1 MFASLLGLG
10 SRAEGLDAAAPRV
23 WGLATA
29 SIVRGAAVVL
39 IQAAVFVPVAL
50 VRALDPDEGWYA
62 YGAERV
68 FHGQLPYRDFF
79 FPQTPSLLYLYGAWF
94 EVFGAS
100 WFSGRA
106 LSVLLTIGTGALVYR
121 YCVVRF
127 GPPVA
132 LAAVTAYSFSVF
144 VIDWYLLVKT
154 YALSAFLL
162 FAALLLVDRPDRP
175 AGRRAW
181 FTAGL
186 LLGLTVEGRLL
197 LVLPAVGFLVPLLRA
212 RESRAWKLRSL
223 GWGSAGA
230 AVAALPV
237 VFFLARAP
245 RPFLWDTLRYHAYR
259 SPNGFIGN
267 FHQKLQVADSLLS
280 MPTGEGALNPQF
292 LVLVI
297 AAAASAA
304 VLVALRRP
312 LPTALV
318 VAALIGVAS
327 FLPTPSYTQ
336 YFSVT
341 VPFLI
346 VSAAEG
352 LTAVADRAGRSD
364 PQVWRGLHFAA
375 AISVLVYVGLANVSL
390 NGYAHWVRPSEIHRA
405 ERVTA
410 WIDARTHP
418 GEEVLT
424 SWPGYLLGSHA
435 VAVPGFENQ
444 YGPVTERAIG
454 PGGATRYKLGSIE
467 DVRRAIRTH
476 RTRIVVWKNWVPK
489 QRNPSWRRL
498 LRHSAYRRDRR
509 VHGVSAYVL
518 GPRTS
523 SRSTSSR

>member
-1 MFASLLGLG
+1 VASLG
-10 SRAEGLDAAAPRV
+10 SRSEGLGAVAPGV
-23 WGLATA
+23 SGVAIG

-68 FHGQLPYRDFF
+68 FHGQLPYRDYF
-79 FPQTPSLLYLYGAWF
+79 FPQTPLLLYLYGAWF
-94 EVFGAS
+94 EAFGAS
-100 WFSGRA
+100 WYSGRG

-121 YCVVRF
+121 YCIQRF
-127 GPPVA
+127 RVSTALLAVA
-132 LAAVTAYSFSVF
+132 AYTFSVF
-144 VIDWYLLVKT
+144 VIDWFLLVKT

-181 FTAGL
+181 FAAGL
-186 LLGLTVEGRLL
+186 LLGLAVEARLL
-197 LVLPAVGFLVPLLRA
+197 LILPAAGFLLPLLRA
-212 RESRAWKLRSL
+212 REPRAWKLRSL
-223 GWGSAGA
+223 GWGCAGA
-230 AVAALPV
+230 AVAALPA
-237 VFFLARAP
+237 VFFLVRAP
-245 RPFLWDTLRYHAYR
+245 RPFLWDTLRYHSYR

-267 FHQKLQVADSLLS
+267 FHQKLQVADSLMS

-297 AAAASAA
+297 AALAAAV

-318 VAALIGVAS
+318 VAALVGVAS

-352 LTAVADRAGRSD
+352 LDAVGDRIGRAD
-364 PQVWRGLHFAA
+364 PQVWKGFRFAA
-375 AISVLVYVGLANVSL
+375 AISVLVYVALSNISL
-390 NGYAHWVRPSEIHRA
+390 NGYAHWVKPSEIQRA
-405 ERVTA
+405 ERVTD
-410 WIDARTHP
+410 WIDARTRP

-435 VAVPGFENQ
+435 RAVPGFENQ

-454 PGGATRYKLGSIE
+454 PGGAARYKLGSID

-476 RTRIVVWKNWVPK
+476 RTRLVVWMNWVPK
-489 QRNPSWRRL
+489 QRNPSWRHL
-498 LRHSAYRRDRR
+498 LRHTAYRRDRSL
-509 VHGVSAYVL
+509 HGVFAYVL
-518 GPRTS
+518 SPRRRA
-523 SRSTSSR
+523 SRRARGS

>member
-1 MFASLLGLG
+1 LLGLG
-10 SRAEGLDAAAPRV
+10 SRAEGLEATPRV
-23 WGLATA
+23 SGLAAA

-39 IQAAVFVPVAL
+39 IQAAVFVPVAF

-62 YGAERV
+62 YAAERT

-79 FPQTPSLLYLYGAWF
+79 FPQTPLLPYLYGAWF
-94 EVFGAS
+94 EVFGPS
-100 WFSGRA
+100 WYSGRG
-106 LSVLLTIGTGALVYR
+106 LSVLLTIATGTLVYR
-121 YCVVRF
+121 YCVQRF
-127 GPPVA
+127 APAVA
-132 LAAVTAYSFSVF
+132 LAAVTAYTFSVF
-144 VIDWYLLVKT
+144 VVDWYLLVKT
-154 YALSAFLL
+154 YAVSAFLL
-162 FAALLLVDRPDRP
+162 FAALLLVDRPGPP
-175 AGRRAW
+175 ARRGAW
-181 FTAGL
+181 FAAGL
-186 LLGLTVEGRLL
+186 LLGLAVEGRLL
-197 LVLPAVGFLVPLLRA
+197 LAVPALGFLLPLLRA
-212 RESRAWKLRSL
+212 REPRAWKLRSL
-223 GWGSAGA
+223 AWGCAGA
-230 AVAALPV
+230 AVAALPA
-237 VFFLARAP
+237 VFFLVRAP

-304 VLVALRRP
+304 LLVALRRP

-318 VAALIGVAS
+318 VAALVGVAS

-341 VPFLI
+341 VPLLI

-352 LTAVADRAGRSD
+352 LAAVADQAGRTD
-364 PQVWRGLHFAA
+364 PQILKGLRLAA
-375 AISVLVYVGLANVSL
+375 AISVLVYVALANVSL

-454 PGGATRYKLGSIE
+454 PGGATRYKLGSID

-476 RTRIVVWKNWVPK
+476 RTRLVVWKNWVPK

-498 LRHSAYRRDRR
+498 LRHSAYRRDPKLR
-509 VHGVSAYVL
+509 GVSAYVL
-518 GPRTS
+518 APRAS
-523 SRSTSSR
+523 SQSTSSR